1 MSDYNVTSAASTE
14 AAHRDMDP
22 GPTGE
27 NNRAWFVAGAEWG
40 HDQALAQEPTDAEC
54 IAILNAVTTPFG
66 EKVQNHEWAYAG
78 IQRCREAIMDARRKE
93 YK

>member
-1 MSDYNVTSAASTE
+1 MSRALDEGRRRVTEMSKSVGMSDDIA
-14 AAHRDMDP
+14 
-22 GPTGE
+22 
-27 NNRAWFVAGAEWG
+27 AWFPVGFENGAQWQRE
-40 HDQALAQEPTDAEC
+40 QEPTDAEC